1 MALPPS
7 CAAALPASTSTT
19 AATVLATFMHNSK
32 TLGAAPGARNHPPI
46 CVERQCR
53 QGRNCM
59 KACAGIKITPF
70 RIGAFMTEYL
80 RAAIAGLAC
89 LASLAAGTLPSAAAD
104 YPNRPVHWLIGF
116 AAGGPVDIVARI
128 MSQWLSDRL
137 GQQFIVENRAGSGGN
152 LAAAAAVNS
161 PPDGYTLLFVAPNN
175 AISAS
180 LYKKLP
186 YDFIRDT
193 VPVASIMQLTNMLV
207 VSNDMPVKTV
217 QEFIDYCK
225 ANPGKVAY
233 ASSGNG
239 TSVHMS
245 AELFKAMTKIDM
257 IHVPYRGSALAF
269 PDIISNKVQ
278 LIFDN
283 LPSAL
288 EQARGGSVRALGVTS
303 PQRWPGVPDVPAI
316 AETVPGFESVGF
328 YGISAPKGTPPE
340 IVDLLNKAVGEALQD
355 PKLVARL
362 AEIGGIPKPMSP
374 AEFGRLI
381 AEETQK
387 WRKVVAFAGVSVD

>member
-1 MALPPS
+1 MTGEIMFALIRTALFGLVCLTGILTGVAPS
-7 CAAALPASTSTT
+7 S
-19 AATVLATFMHNSK
+19 
-32 TLGAAPGARNHPPI
+32 
-46 CVERQCR
+46 
-53 QGRNCM
+53 
-59 KACAGIKITPF
+59 
-70 RIGAFMTEYL
+70 
-80 RAAIAGLAC
+80 
-89 LASLAAGTLPSAAAD
+89 AAD
-104 YPNRPVHWLIGF
+104 YPNRPVRWLIGF

-128 MSQWLSDRL
+128 LSQWLSDHF
-137 GQQFIVENRAGSGGN
+137 GQQFIVENRTGSGGN
-152 LAAAAAVNS
+152 IAAAAAISS

-175 AISAS
+175 AISTS

-207 VSNDMPVKTV
+207 VSNAMPVKTV

-225 ANPGKVAY
+225 ANPGTVSY

-245 AELFKAMTKIDM
+245 AELFKAMTRIDM
-257 IHVPYRGSALAF
+257 VHVPYRGSALAF

-303 PQRWPGVPDVPAI
+303 PRRWPSVPDIPAI

-340 IVDLLNKAVGEALQD
+340 IVDVLNKAVGEALKD

-362 AEIGGIPKPMSP
+362 ADVGGIPKPMTP
-374 AEFGRLI
+374 AEFGKLV
-381 AEETQK
+381 ADETEK
-387 WRKVVAFAGVSVD
+387 WRKVVEFAGVSVD

>member
-1 MALPPS
+1 M
-7 CAAALPASTSTT
+7 
-19 AATVLATFMHNSK
+19 
-32 TLGAAPGARNHPPI
+32 
-46 CVERQCR
+46 ERL
-53 QGRNCM
+53 
-59 KACAGIKITPF
+59 
-70 RIGAFMTEYL
+70 MTGFV
-80 RAAIAGLAC
+80 RAAVTGVVC
-89 LASLAAGTLPSAAAD
+89 LVGLAAGVAPASAAD
-104 YPNRPVHWLIGF
+104 YPNRPVRWLIGF
-116 AAGGPVDIVARI
+116 TAGGPVDTVARI
-128 MSQWLSDRL
+128 MSQWLSERL
-137 GQQFIVENRAGSGGN
+137 GQQFVVENRAGSGGN
-152 LAAAAAVNS
+152 LAAAAAINS
-161 PPDGYTLLFVAPNN
+161 APDGYTLLFVAPNN
-175 AISAS
+175 AISTS

-207 VSNDMPVKTV
+207 VAKDMPVKTV

-225 ANPGKVAY
+225 ANPGKVSY

-257 IHVPYRGSALAF
+257 IHVPYRGSSAAF

-288 EQARGGSVRALGVTS
+288 EQARGGTVRALGVTS
-303 PQRWPGVPDVPAI
+303 PQRWPGVPDIPAI

-340 IVDLLNKAVGEALQD
+340 IIEILNKAVGEALKD

-362 AEIGGIPKPMSP
+362 ADVGGIPKPMTP
-374 AEFGRLI
+374 AEFGKLVSD
-381 AEETQK
+381 ETEK
-387 WRKVVAFAGVSVD
+387 WRKVVEFAGVSVD